1 MCMRQQAAIR
11 HHSYGVPREV
21 LHLEQIDRPEPQAG
35 EVRIRLLRA
44 AINPSDLGMIAGS
57 YGKLRPLPA
66 VAGREGVGEVDALG
80 AGVADVALGTRVRF
94 PAVGAWQEFACVS
107 VDELLLV
114 PQAVSV
120 EQAAMA
126 FINPP
131 TAYCLLTRMVDLP
144 KGSWVVQNAGNSAVG
159 LAVIQMAK
167 AMGLRTISQVRR
179 PELQEPLK
187 ALGADHVVLEGSDW
201 AQSVATLT
209 DGATIRLA
217 LNSIGGRSA
226 IDQIKALG
234 QGGLQV
240 TFGGMVGDPI
250 RFPTRYLI
258 FNDLRL
264 RGFWWDQWSQAAG
277 TEEVQAVMDA
287 VFSMLLNGSLQ
298 LPVAATYPLPSFAAA
313 IEHAQQPR
321 FGKIL
326 LQPAAAAVGG

>member
-1 MCMRQQAAIR
+1 
-11 HHSYGVPREV
+11 
-21 LHLEQIDRPEPQAG
+21 
-35 EVRIRLLRA
+35 
-44 AINPSDLGMIAGS
+44 
-57 YGKLRPLPA
+57 
-66 VAGREGVGEVDALG
+66 
-80 AGVADVALGTRVRF
+80 
-94 PAVGAWQEFACVS
+94 
-107 VDELLLV
+107 
-114 PQAVSV
+114 
-120 EQAAMA
+120 
-126 FINPP
+126 
-131 TAYCLLTRMVDLP
+131 
-144 KGSWVVQNAGNSAVG
+144 
-159 LAVIQMAK
+159 
-167 AMGLRTISQVRR
+167 
-179 PELQEPLK
+179 LQEPLK